1 MTEIDLKKR
10 NRAERMIIAC
20 TLLSSIWE
28 EVKDCKATDIEMGL
42 LQNAVYAQVDINRIV
57 WKLNEL
63 NGCEPQTDCSWK

>member
-1 MTEIDLKKR
+1 MKEIPLTKR
-10 NRAERMIIAC
+10 NRMERMIIAC

-42 LQNAVYAQVDINRIV
+42 LQNAVYAQTDINCIV

-63 NGCEPQTDCSWK
+63 SRPSRRKGASDD